1 MKKFARGI
9 VKARV
14 PILIIAIVLLFPAM
28 VGYMNTRINYD
39 ILTYLP
45 ENIDTMKVE
54 LFSIES
60 PDLRY

>member
-28 VGYMNTRINYD
+28 VGYMNMRINYD